1 MGTFET
7 MAKPKRFLKP
17 LSHLPVKNLRVT
29 LDYYR
34 DKLGF
39 TDEWTFGDTDG
50 GICRDDL
57 RLLFAED
64 EDFTNDINNK
74 DHRLPQM
81 WFVDNIDEIYTE
93 FKKRGIE
100 LADELRTH
108 PYGLKEF
115 AFIDIN
121 GYYIRVAEGTGDE

>member
-1 MGTFET
+1 
-7 MAKPKRFLKP
+7 MAKPKKFLKP
-17 LSHLPVKNLRVT
+17 VPHLPVKSLRLT

-39 TDEWTFGDTDG
+39 TDEWTFGEADG
-50 GICRDDL
+50 GIRRDDL

-64 EDFTNDINNK
+64 KDFTNDINNK
-74 DHRLPQM
+74 DHRLPLM
-81 WFVDNIDEIYTE
+81 WFVDNIDDIYAE
-93 FKKRGIE
+93 FKKRNIE
-100 LADELRTH
+100 LADDLRTH

-121 GYYIRVAEGTGDE
+121 GYYIRVAEGTAEDKL